1 MRLLP
6 LILGATLLLCANASA
21 QLDKLLAPVSLAAVA
36 SSAQPDGKVVAARPA
51 VHALTTSEV
60 LPRLEEQLSEHFSLE
75 GELKLETTTPWRRI
89 LVPADYDLTIVD
101 YPGAGVSN
109 AFVVRCKLSASGQ
122 SLGDFQ
128 VPLRAQLWRE
138 VWVAE
143 GRLDRGQPVDRS
155 LITAQKIDVLRE
167 REALIPTDVDP
178 TIYDIA
184 QSVAPG
190 RPLTRRDVSE
200 RPIIHK
206 GEVVD
211 VVARQGAF
219 DIRMKAL
226 ALENGIARELIKMR
240 NLESRRDFTAE
251 VINENQVEVHF

>member
-1 MRLLP
+1 M
-6 LILGATLLLCANASA
+6 LILGATLLLGGNASA
-21 QLDKLLAPVSLAAVA
+21 QLDKVLAPVSLAAA
-36 SSAQPDGKVVAARPA
+36 TSSAPAAEKVAPQPAIHV
-51 VHALTTSEV
+51 LTTTEV
-60 LPRLEEQLSEHFSLE
+60 LPRLEEQLTEHFSLE
-75 GELKLETTTPWRRI
+75 GELKLETTAPWRRI
-89 LVPADYDLTIVD
+89 LVPADYDLAIAD
-101 YPGAGVSN
+101 YPGAGMSN
-109 AFVVRCKLSASGQ
+109 AFVVRCKLSAKGQ

-138 VWVAE
+138 VWVAD
-143 GRLDRGQPVDRS
+143 GRLDRGQPVNRS
-155 LITAQKIDVLRE
+155 LITAQKLDVLRE
-167 REALIPTDVDP
+167 HEALIPTDVDP
-178 TIYDIA
+178 TIYDVA

-219 DIRMKAL
+219 HIRMKAL
-226 ALENGIARELIKMR
+226 ALENGIARDLIKMR
-240 NLESRRDFTAE
+240 NLESRKDFTAQ